1 MGIDTCRLR
10 TTGRRSDFAARLPSQ
25 LSTELWVWTRLT
37 PRFRM
42 NRRKRRN
49 ARTSVALRIRI
60 GSTGT
65 EAARASRSSRL
76 SGWHAISAFQPWPIS
91 QRVSASV
98 RISWPPRPREDSA
111 CRTVGM
117 AAGYRPS
124 GAGDGKAGR
133 VRAAL
138 PAPAAAGPAAT
149 AAAAEATA
157 TATTATTPVAA
168 AAPGAGSF
176 GLLDLDGAAV
186 EVRAVEA
193 ADGLLG
199 FLRRRHLDETETPR
213 ATGVPVGHDACGLD
227 AADGRESFAQ
237 TFV

>member
-1 MGIDTCRLR
+1 M
-10 TTGRRSDFAARLPSQ
+10 
-25 LSTELWVWTRLT
+25 
-37 PRFRM
+37 
-42 NRRKRRN
+42 
-49 ARTSVALRIRI
+49 
-60 GSTGT
+60 
-65 EAARASRSSRL
+65 
-76 SGWHAISAFQPWPIS
+76 
-91 QRVSASV
+91 
-98 RISWPPRPREDSA
+98 
-111 CRTVGM
+111 VGM

-213 ATGVPVGHDACGLD
+213 ATGVSVGTLADSTLPTAAKASRRRSLEVENDRPPTKSFTAMEGLLLTAQGQD
-227 AADGRESFAQ
+227 QSEYTLVGDFRELNLTRGAIWSYR
-237 TFV
+237 